1 MRTKSDQ
8 QLSTLDQP
16 SIEARCGLKV
26 HGVFEDTLWFS
37 GVGSGC
43 RGQGTLSVSDALITV
58 DGNIEIPVM
67 VSLVIG
73 NEQQMKRRINE
84 ALDSLGL

>member
-1 MRTKSDQ
+1 M
-8 QLSTLDQP
+8 
-16 SIEARCGLKV
+16 
-26 HGVFEDTLWFS
+26 FEDTLWFS

-43 RGQGTLSVSDALITV
+43 RGQGTLSVSDELITV
-58 DGNIEIPVM
+58 DGNIEIPLI

-73 NEQQMKRRINE
+73 DEKQMKRRVDE

>member
-1 MRTKSDQ
+1 M
-8 QLSTLDQP
+8 
-16 SIEARCGLKV
+16 
-26 HGVFEDTLWFS
+26 FEDTLWFS
-37 GVGSGC
+37 GAGSGC

-58 DGNIEIPVM
+58 DGNIEIPLM

-73 NEQQMKRRINE
+73 DEEQMKRSVDE